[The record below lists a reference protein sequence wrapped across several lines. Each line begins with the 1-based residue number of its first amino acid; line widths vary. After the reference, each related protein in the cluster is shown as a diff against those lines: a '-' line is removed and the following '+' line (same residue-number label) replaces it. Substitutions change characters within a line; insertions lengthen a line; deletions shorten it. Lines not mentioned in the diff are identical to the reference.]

1 MLYFAFLVIYRLAT
15 DLLPTPVR
23 PWPSPRMM
31 GLVIGLVLRH
41 LYGQSWP
48 WPWPWLSGLVL
59 GLVLGLP
66 VLNTTLVTAHP
77 LLLPDAGWCSRKH
90 PIPQIGR
97 TMEILCKERHTI
109 CTLKNPSHS
118 SIPKSRVK
126 PIAQSRAS
134 WKNTLQGGPSLW
146 TSGTKCLYCL
156 SNLSNLGLKLLKKIS
171 ILSQTCL
178 GQNVSIWSQFETF
191 LTFETQLRLPP
202 FESNLRAIWDIIL
215 RCQKGVKKVSK
226 MSQKGIWGD
235 LVDGRSFQV
244 PSLYIQTLWFHT

>member
-1 MLYFAFLVIYRLAT
+1 MLYFVFLVIYKLAT

-41 LYGQSWP
+41 LYGQSLALAWP
-48 WPWPWLSGLVL
+48 RLSGLVL

-90 PIPQIGR
+90 PVPQIGR

-109 CTLKNPSHS
+109 CTLKKPSHC

-126 PIAQSRAS
+126 PIDQSHHQQS
-134 WKNTLQGGPSLW
+134 LLKEHFTGWPIKNGMA
-146 TSGTKCLYCL
+146 YL
-156 SNLSNLGLKLLKKIS
+156 SQYVEAILPYFGKRKQVTYHPNLSYWCFHNSHELFFQAKFHAETLILL
-171 ILSQTCL
+171 
-178 GQNVSIWSQFETF
+178 
-191 LTFETQLRLPP
+191 R
-202 FESNLRAIWDIIL
+202 D
-215 RCQKGVKKVSK
+215 
-226 MSQKGIWGD
+226 M
-235 LVDGRSFQV
+235 
-244 PSLYIQTLWFHT
+244 